1 MQQGRL
7 LLVDDAARS
16 IRLLAKML
24 NEDGYAV
31 DVCYDGTSAIERLE
45 IGPPPSMIITD
56 LLMPGAHGLTVAR
69 TARKLNPYMPLL
81 LITGY
86 PELLPMALDDLT
98 PAPLVHPKPIDYAK
112 LRGQVRELVEL

>member
-31 DVCYDGTSAIERLE
+31 DVCYDGMSAIRRLE
-45 IGPPPSMIITD
+45 SAPLPSMIITD

-69 TARKLNPYMPLL
+69 TARRLRPEIPLL

-86 PELLPMALDDLT
+86 PELLPVALNDLT
-98 PAPLVHPKPIDYAK
+98 PHPLVHPKPIDYAK
-112 LRGQVRELVEL
+112 LRGQVRQFVQP